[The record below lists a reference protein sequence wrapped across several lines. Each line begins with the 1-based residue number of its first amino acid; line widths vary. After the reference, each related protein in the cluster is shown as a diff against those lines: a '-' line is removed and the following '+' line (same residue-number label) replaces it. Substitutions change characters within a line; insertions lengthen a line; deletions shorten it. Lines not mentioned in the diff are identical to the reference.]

1 MIDVRVDL
9 DALRRALR
17 SVLPHVGKGY
27 PLLDRVRVYVTDGME
42 LVVTASDR
50 YTLGLASVEVL
61 DTTGEL
67 GAFDLSPQDVRDVLA
82 QFPVNRNDNDECEI
96 RIRWDEK
103 SFTFTDVTGLFD
115 SEKELVLPAAPVDDK
130 FPDLGQL
137 VRHLR
142 ENYTVD
148 GDVAHGHLNPTSP
161 FMSVSGDYMSRFAT
175 VAKVQGCALVI
186 EPVGRARTLLIT
198 CGPDFIGALMP
209 VRQDEEKIEEYRG
222 HRSAWSERYPTVAQV
237 HPVPPKLPNR
247 AEPSPTVIYLSQFDA
262 TIANEPDDNGA
273 ETDVEPETAVDG
285 EIESYVMPFEIP
297 ESSHDP
303 EFIAALQY
311 VAETGSASRK
321 ALQKHLGA
329 TVAAV
334 REVLQRLEAAGA
346 VGPQPIGNEPREV
359 FVYLDGTSQGGST
372 VMFRG
377 GDSR

>member
-1 MIDVRVDL
+1 M
-9 DALRRALR
+9 
-17 SVLPHVGKGY
+17 LPHVGKGY

-67 GAFDLSPQDVRDVLA
+67 
-82 QFPVNRNDNDECEI
+82 
-96 RIRWDEK
+96 
-103 SFTFTDVTGLFD
+103 
-115 SEKELVLPAAPVDDK
+115 
-130 FPDLGQL
+130 
-137 VRHLR
+137 R

-148 GDVAHGHLNPTSP
+148 GDVAHGHLNPASP

-222 HRSAWSERYPTVAQV
+222 HRSAWSERFPAVAQV

-262 TIANEPDDNGA
+262 TIANEPDGDDDGA
-273 ETDVEPETAVDG
+273 ETVVEPETAIDG
-285 EIESYVMPFEIP
+285 EIESYLLPIDDLDLDVAERQ
-297 ESSHDP
+297 
-303 EFIAALQY
+303 ALQFI
-311 VAETGSASRK
+311 AETGSASRK
-321 ALQKHLGA
+321 ALQKHLRVRVT
-329 TVAAV
+329 TVA
-334 REVLQRLEAAGA
+334 ELLSKIEQAGLI
-346 VGPQPIGNEPREV
+346 GPTPIDNTPREV
-359 FVYLDGTSQGGST
+359 FVELVDGVVVRKGGE
-372 VMFRG
+372 
-377 GDSR
+377 SR